1 MLNVKIDKSDALE
14 QLCERV
20 KVWRDGD
27 IADLFFKMY
36 ENYIENGWFCKDV
49 EFDVMQIVDNDIINY
64 CSIVEEGEKDFEKL
78 LKLYKKGECDV
89 SCEDFE
95 EYKISF
101 IEAVSD
107 NEDLIL
113 IRY

>member
-1 MLNVKIDKSDALE
+1 MLNVKIDECDALE

-27 IADLFFKMY
+27 VADLFFKMY
-36 ENYIENGWFCKDV
+36 ENLVNSGAYNYGV
-49 EFDVMQIVDNDIINY
+49 FDVKSIVDNDIVNW
-64 CSIVEEGEKDFEKL
+64 CSVVEKGEKDFKKL
-78 LKLYKKGECDV
+78 LNLYKQGEYDV

-95 EYKISF
+95 EYKVSY

>member
-1 MLNVKIDKSDALE
+1 MLNVKIDESDALE

-20 KVWRDGD
+20 KVWRGGR
-27 IADLFFKMY
+27 IARLFFKMY
-36 ENYIENGWFCKDV
+36 ENLVNSGAYNGGI
-49 EFDVMQIVDNDIINY
+49 FDVKSIVDNDIVNW
-64 CSIVEEGEKDFEKL
+64 CSVVKKGEKDFKKL
-78 LKLYKKGECDV
+78 LSLYKQGKYDV
-89 SCEDFE
+89 SCENFVG
-95 EYKISF
+95 YKVSY